1 MKINIR
7 AIILLIA
14 IAIPLVFSSCDD
26 RGGKRVGGSVALL
39 FPIDES
45 NPRWAVEEGQFNK
58 RFAELNYY
66 VGYARAK
73 EGDVKGQVDRIKWA
87 ENYGFRTIV
96 FVSVNTGS
104 KEIANALE
112 KYVRWGGKVVCY
124 DRLQSNTDAVSAYVA
139 PSNDEIS
146 ALHYDACK
154 DMPQGS
160 TIEFLA
166 GPAIDTNAMQL
177 FESLYSRVAPKIE
190 SGYWTTPSGNTT
202 FDQVKLEDW
211 SMGQAYIYTK
221 KILDTYYTQG
231 TLPTAIMAI
240 NDEQAAG
247 VALAVEQY
255 NKVHGSAPYPIITG
269 MDKTNDALI
278 RIVKHEQTMTIDRNT
293 TWAIDRTVELIGQL
307 NINEP
312 IKLKDKV
319 NNGKIDVP
327 YAKVPDLKPIYRKDI
342 INN

>member
-7 AIILLIA
+7 AIILL
-14 IAIPLVFSSCDD
+14 LVLPFVFYSCAEKK
-26 RGGKRVGGSVALL
+26 GKVAGGSVILL

-45 NPRWAVEEGQFNK
+45 NPRWIAEEGQFNK

-73 EGDVKGQVDRIKWA
+73 EGDVKGQVERIKWA
-87 ENYGFRTIV
+87 SDYGFKTMI

-104 KEIANALE
+104 KEIADALE
-112 KYVRWGGKVVCY
+112 KYVKWGGKVICY
-124 DRLQSNTDAVSAYVA
+124 DRLQSNTDAVSGYVA

-177 FESLYSRVAPKIE
+177 FERLYSRVAPKIE
-190 SGYWTTPSGNTT
+190 SGYWSTPSGNTT
-202 FDQVKLEDW
+202 FSQVKLEDW
-211 SMGQAYIYTK
+211 SMGQAYLYTK
-221 KILDTYYTQG
+221 KLFDTYYIQG
-231 TLPTAIMAI
+231 VLPTAIIAI

-247 VALAVEQY
+247 VALAVERY
-255 NKVHGSAPYPIITG
+255 NEVYGFSAPYPIITG

-278 RIVKHEQTMTIDRNT
+278 RIVNHKQTMTIDRNT
-293 TWAIDRTVELIGQL
+293 KWAIDRTVDLIGLL
-307 NINEP
+307 NINDP
-312 IKLKDKV
+312 IKLPAKV

-327 YAKVPDLKPIYRKDI
+327 YAKVPDLKPIYIQDI